1 MNLRKRVLVSSVL
14 PFPVPQ
20 FWKNG
25 EGLIS
30 LIDIPAAMAKVNLS
44 ENESRTLLGIVK
56 YPTLNDRQLS
66 ERIDIKMSTVTAIKN
81 RLKDLGYFMTVRVPK
96 LQNLGAEILSVGY
109 AHTNPALP
117 EDKQMEVGRGLF
129 DDFDEL
135 FYIGAGPRYRF
146 SMSMHRNYSSAS
158 QVLGGVLE
166 IYSRNGLLVHGDHRS
181 VHLPFDQTKIYNF
194 FDYSNLL
201 EQTFELRLPP
211 REEDANLHDGK
222 YGTIQ
227 SHKLSRIER
236 KVLRG
241 LIQNPDLLDSSI
253 SKRIDVTR
261 QSVTKMRKRFSDLDL
276 FFTLRAP
283 NLELLG
289 FEMMALVHTTY
300 TPTSTV
306 KARSSALADMYDQ
319 IPIVF
324 KADSDREGIELV
336 ATRSYR
342 DFETYLN
349 RRTTSLREQEAIEVD
364 PKVLLFTYDDFI
376 AVKNH
381 VYSPGLTRV
390 VEQD

>member
-1 MNLRKRVLVSSVL
+1 MSK
-14 PFPVPQ
+14 
-20 FWKNG
+20 
-25 EGLIS
+25 
-30 LIDIPAAMAKVNLS
+30 ANLS
-44 ENESRTLLGIVK
+44 ANETRTLLGLVK

-66 ERIDIKMSTVTAIKN
+66 ERIGIKMSTVTAIKN
-81 RLKDLGYFMTVRVPK
+81 RLKDLGYFITVRVPN
-96 LQNLGAEILSVGY
+96 LQNLGAEIMSVTY
-109 AHTNPALP
+109 AHTDPAIP
-117 EDKQMEVGRGLF
+117 EETQVDVGRMLF
-129 DDFDEL
+129 EDFDEL

-158 QVLGGVLE
+158 KVLDGVLE
-166 IYSRNGLLVHGDHRS
+166 LYSRNGLLVQGDHRM

-201 EQTFELRLPP
+201 EQAFDLRLPP
-211 REEDANLHDGK
+211 REEDASLQDGE

-283 NLELLG
+283 SLDLLG

-306 KARSSALADMYDQ
+306 KARSSALAEMYDQ
-319 IPIVF
+319 LPIVF
-324 KADSDREGIELV
+324 KADSDREGIEMV

-349 RRTTSLREQEAIEVD
+349 RRTSSLWEQEAIEMD
-364 PKVLLFTYDDFI
+364 PKVLLFTYDDFL

-381 VYSPGLTRV
+381 VYSPGFTRV

>member
-1 MNLRKRVLVSSVL
+1 MV
-14 PFPVPQ
+14 
-20 FWKNG
+20 
-25 EGLIS
+25 
-30 LIDIPAAMAKVNLS
+30 KVNLS
-44 ENESRTLLGIVK
+44 ENESKTLLGIVK

-66 ERIDIKMSTVTAIKN
+66 ERIEIKMSTVTAIKN

-96 LQNLGAEILSVGY
+96 LQNMGAEILSVAY

-117 EDKQMEVGRGLF
+117 EDMQVEVGRGLF
-129 DDFDEL
+129 EDFDEL

-158 QVLGGVLE
+158 QVLDGVLE
-166 IYSRNGLLVHGDHRS
+166 LYSRKGLLVHGGHQA
-181 VHLPFDQTKIYNF
+181 VHFPFDQTKIYNF

-211 REEDANLHDGK
+211 REEDASLHDGE
-222 YGTIQ
+222 YGAIQ

-276 FFTLRAP
+276 FFTQRAP
-283 NLELLG
+283 NLDMLG
-289 FEMMALVHTTY
+289 FEMIALVHTTY

-306 KARSSALADMYDQ
+306 KARSPALAKMYDQ
-319 IPIVF
+319 LPIVF
-324 KADSDREGIELV
+324 KADSNREGVEIV

-342 DFETYLN
+342 EFETYLN
-349 RRTTSLREQEAIEVD
+349 RMTSSLWEQEAIEAD
-364 PKVLLFTYDDFI
+364 PKVLLFTFDDFI

-381 VYSPGLTRV
+381 VYSPGFTRV
-390 VEQD
+390 VEHD